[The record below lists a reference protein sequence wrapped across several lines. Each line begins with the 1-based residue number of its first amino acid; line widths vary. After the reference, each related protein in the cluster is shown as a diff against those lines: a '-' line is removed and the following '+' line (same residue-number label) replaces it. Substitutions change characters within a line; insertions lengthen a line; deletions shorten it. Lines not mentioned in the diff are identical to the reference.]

1 MNTFGGVICL
11 RHIRPLSLKV
21 LNDTKLILND
31 QAHEFHEVIFFHF
44 QGKVHRRPTAIYV
57 GIFQNQSETKP
68 RGKIGNEQAFGSQH
82 AYNHDFLL

>member
-1 MNTFGGVICL
+1 M
-11 RHIRPLSLKV
+11 RPLKALY
-21 LNDTKLILND
+21 DTKLILID
-31 QAHEFHEVIFFHF
+31 QAHEFNRVFFSFF
-44 QGKVHRRPTAIYV
+44 QGKVYRRTTAIYV